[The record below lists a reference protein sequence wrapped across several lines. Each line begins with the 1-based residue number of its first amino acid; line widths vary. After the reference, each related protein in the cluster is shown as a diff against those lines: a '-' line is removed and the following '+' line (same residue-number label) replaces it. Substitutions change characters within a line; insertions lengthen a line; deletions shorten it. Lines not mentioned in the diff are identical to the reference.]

1 MTTIAWVSVHG
12 LHFFFCLNYIAY
24 KIDGFGTILQITTV
38 LVCTNLFLFAFF
50 FGAEEEILYII
61 HLIAMYRNKKTSWLL
76 TNI

>member
-1 MTTIAWVSVHG
+1 
-12 LHFFFCLNYIAY
+12 
-24 KIDGFGTILQITTV
+24 
-38 LVCTNLFLFAFF
+38 LFAFFF